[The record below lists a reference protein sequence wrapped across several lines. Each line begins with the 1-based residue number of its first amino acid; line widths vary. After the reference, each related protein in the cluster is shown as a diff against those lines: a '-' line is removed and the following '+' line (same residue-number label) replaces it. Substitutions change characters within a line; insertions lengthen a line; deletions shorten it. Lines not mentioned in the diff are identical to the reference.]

1 MSGGTAPEP
10 RRLDDFGASPSAMS
24 RRWAVFSDRVMGG
37 VSVAHGAMT
46 TVHGRRA
53 LQLTGTV
60 SLERNGGFIQV
71 ACALGDP
78 PGSGIDARAYRGL
91 ALTVRGTP
99 GPYFVHLRTADTR
112 APWQYYAAPLP
123 VSPEWTHVVIEWG
136 AFRPA
141 SLGTPLNVSSVLRIG
156 IVAATAAFH
165 ADIAVADLWCEP

>member
-1 MSGGTAPEP
+1 MEGAPLAMSGGTTPEP
-10 RRLDDFGASPSAMS
+10 RRLDDFGASPAAMS

-91 ALTVRGTP
+91 
-99 GPYFVHLRTADTR
+99 
-112 APWQYYAAPLP
+112 
-123 VSPEWTHVVIEWG
+123 
-136 AFRPA
+136 
-141 SLGTPLNVSSVLRIG
+141 LGCLGSSIMLLEGLNTGSQRL
-156 IVAATAAFH
+156 
-165 ADIAVADLWCEP
+165 LLL